1 MRNQHDC
8 FAALLHGLERVEYH
22 LTCCRVQVA
31 CWLIGKN
38 NRLVVYQR
46 TSNGYTLHLTAGK
59 LVGLMLVVPPRA
71 GQQNAA
77 PSKHATLALLR
88 EYPSR

>member
-22 LTCCRVQVA
+22 LTCCRVRLP

-38 NRLVVYQR
+38 NRRVVYQR

-59 LVGLMLVVPPRA
+59 LVGLMLVVLLGQANRTQRLPSTQLSLFA
-71 GQQNAA
+71 GI
-77 PSKHATLALLR
+77 S
-88 EYPSR
+88 E